1 MYDWSAESCEE
12 LYPTLKRIET
22 LRSRI
27 DLDGSKL
34 QIGVSVLT
42 SKENANG
49 LSAVSQ
55 KALSAG
61 AHWIYFHP
69 LCTKWDSGSPLRVDQ
84 RGVLK
89 QVEECQVSQLEG
101 FGAFVFRD
109 RYMKSEIKFS
119 GYHAAHFL
127 LVVGADGMNY
137 LGAEVKYHPQHIIAD
152 VAGNWSKDFLWKRQR
167 LQGIKAVDSKTYS
180 AIGSRHRGVLYN
192 GLIERLMQLGQKISD
207 ESFSFSKDRFLYP
220 HIL

>member
-1 MYDWSAESCEE
+1 
-12 LYPTLKRIET
+12 
-22 LRSRI
+22 
-27 DLDGSKL
+27 
-34 QIGVSVLT
+34 
-42 SKENANG
+42 
-49 LSAVSQ
+49 
-55 KALSAG
+55 
-61 AHWIYFHP
+61 
-69 LCTKWDSGSPLRVDQ
+69 
-84 RGVLK
+84 
-89 QVEECQVSQLEG
+89 
-101 FGAFVFRD
+101 
-109 RYMKSEIKFS
+109 MKNEIKFN

-127 LVVGADGMNY
+127 FVVGADGMNY